1 MKLSGERRNEE
12 KEGRGYDHPPP
23 STLLASMVLLSL
35 CEDSISATQQLRS
48 HRSKQ
53 PK

>member
-1 MKLSGERRNEE
+1 MRKKKVEATTTLL
-12 KEGRGYDHPPP
+12 PPP